1 MNRFVE
7 NMLGQNEKILLRSR
21 RHWLSF
27 LRIAIL
33 EIVLIVVIAI
43 VGSIATAA
51 NPVFALVFVT
61 LLFPSGALVR
71 DVLVYLNHVY
81 VITDRRV
88 IQFSGVLNKN
98 VIDSS
103 IEKVNDIRMDQT
115 FLGRVFGYGDIEILT
130 ANEVAEN
137 KFKMIANPILFKTT
151 LLNAREMVGYGGENG
166 ILERPETSV
175 PQLIKELNDLRKQ
188 KIITE
193 AEFEAKK
200 AELLKKIS

>member
-51 NPVFALVFVT
+51 NPVFALVFVI

>member
-51 NPVFALVFVT
+51 NPVFALVFVI
-61 LLFPSGALVR
+61 LLFPTGALVR